1 MHQGLLQG
9 GDLMALRGK
18 QQRFVDEYL
27 IDRNATQ
34 AAIRAGY
41 SAKTAEQMGYQ
52 LLQKTSVQEHISKGE
67 AELAERNKITQDK
80 VLNRLWEMATADP
93 NELIRYV
100 RVNCRYCWGVDHY
113 YQWTKGEYHNA
124 CYNALV
130 NQKPKPDCDGGFDF
144 DKTKAPNPDC
154 PECKGEGVGYTY
166 IADTT
171 RVSDQAKLLYAG
183 IKESQHGIE
192 IKMND
197 QVAALIKA
205 GQHIGMFK
213 ERVELGNDPENPLTD
228 PKAASTQL
236 SLLAKLKKAKAK
248 NKGEDDA

>member
-1 MHQGLLQG
+1 MT
-9 GDLMALRGK
+9 LRGK

-34 AAIRAGY
+34 AAVRAGY

-52 LLQKTSVQEHISKGE
+52 LLQKTSVQEAIEKGE

-93 NELIRYV
+93 NELIKYV
-100 RVNCRYCWGVDHY
+100 RVNCRYCWGEDHY

-124 CYNALV
+124 CYAARV
-130 NQKPKPDCDGGFDF
+130 NQKPNPDCDGGFDF
-144 DKTKAPNPDC
+144 DKTKEPNPDC
-154 PECKGEGVGYTY
+154 PECKGQGNGYVTV
-166 IADTT
+166 ADTS

-183 IKESQHGIE
+183 IKETQHGIE

-213 ERVELGNDPENPLTD
+213 DRVELGNDPDNPLTD
-228 PKAASTQL
+228 PKAASKKL
-236 SLLAKLKKAKAK
+236 SALAKLLKANKEKK
-248 NKGEDDA
+248 DA

>member
-1 MHQGLLQG
+1 
-9 GDLMALRGK
+9 MALRGK

-100 RVNCRYCWGVDHY
+100 
-113 YQWTKGEYHNA
+113 
-124 CYNALV
+124 
-130 NQKPKPDCDGGFDF
+130 
-144 DKTKAPNPDC
+144 
-154 PECKGEGVGYTY
+154 
-166 IADTT
+166 
-171 RVSDQAKLLYAG
+171 
-183 IKESQHGIE
+183 
-192 IKMND
+192 
-197 QVAALIKA
+197 
-205 GQHIGMFK
+205 
-213 ERVELGNDPENPLTD
+213 
-228 PKAASTQL
+228 
-236 SLLAKLKKAKAK
+236 
-248 NKGEDDA
+248 

>member
-1 MHQGLLQG
+1 
-9 GDLMALRGK
+9 MALRGK

-154 PECKGEGVGYTY
+154 PECKGEGKGYVTV
-166 IADTT
+166 ADTT
-171 RVSDQAKLLYAG
+171 RVSAQAKMLYAG

-213 ERVELGNDPENPLTD
+213 DRVELGNDPENPLTD

-248 NKGEDDA
+248 NKGEGDDN